1 MLKRIVGIALAAAV
15 FGTAAG
21 PSGWV
26 ERQVV
31 RVVQEAVAQAPGPAA
46 RPAYSRSERS
56 VLIDRVLDGDTVAVR
71 GWDQHVR
78 LANID
83 APEVSHGYGKP
94 GQPFSLQSQRWLARE
109 VEGRA
114 GVTIRCMDEDRY
126 RRPVCD
132 LYRDGQHLNKEL
144 VRAGLAWANTA
155 SARYLR
161 DRSVLG
167 AQDEARQARR
177 GLWSS
182 PTPVEPW
189 NWRRQCWEQKSCSA
203 PW

>member
-1 MLKRIVGIALAAAV
+1 MFKRIIGTALAAAV

-21 PSGWV
+21 PSGWM

-31 RVVQEAVAQAPGPAA
+31 RVVQEAVAPAGSA
-46 RPAYSRSERS
+46 ATTVPSRSEQS
-56 VLIDRVLDGDTVAVR
+56 VLIERVLDGDTVAVR

-83 APEVSHGYGKP
+83 APEISHGYGKP
-94 GQPFSLQSQRWLARE
+94 GQPFSQQSQRWLARE

-114 GVTIRCMDEDRY
+114 GVTIRCVDEDRY

-144 VRAGLAWANTA
+144 VRAGMAWANTA

-161 DRSVLG
+161 DRSVLD
-167 AQDEARQARR
+167 AQGEAKQARR
-177 GLWSS
+177 GLWSQPS
-182 PTPVEPW
+182 PVEPW
-189 NWRRQCWEQKSCSA
+189 NWRRNCWEQKSCGE
-203 PW
+203 PG